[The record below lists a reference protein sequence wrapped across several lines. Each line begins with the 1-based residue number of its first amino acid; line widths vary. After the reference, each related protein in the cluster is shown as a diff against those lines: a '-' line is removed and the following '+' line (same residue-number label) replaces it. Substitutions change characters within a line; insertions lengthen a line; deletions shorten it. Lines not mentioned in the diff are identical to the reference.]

1 MDLFIFLA
9 LYRALVKVG
18 SMDSFEPM
26 DFWKLLNLT
35 HYYSQKKEFMVQYS
49 KHIFMDELNSIFG
62 GKGHG
67 IQKD

>member
-26 DFWKLLNLT
+26 DFWKLLNLAY
-35 HYYSQKKEFMVQYS
+35 HYSQKKELGVQ
-49 KHIFMDELNSIFG
+49 NS
-62 GKGHG
+62 
-67 IQKD
+67 QYV